1 LIAPGE
7 LRAESFARYPPQAR
21 SFAVANLPVLQ
32 RMPLILIALVLR
44 QAIQYDWCFPRE
56 REQLS
61 RQLDLLGRMDAASFD
76 ALMAPF
82 SVIQLSAELRGLDWV
97 REPQQFSERLTAY
110 LWSQHQIDRYHEAAQ
125 GYQQYLQKTLA
136 EKTVATPRWTIVTVG
151 QGIPQT
157 ELPLFRRLLPH
168 GTLFTN
174 VDPSDGLEVLLTE
187 IRSRAQQYPLE
198 YGHWYIE
205 GGEPHAGSK
214 GVQGLTV
221 MSYARLVPAAK
232 REFALLNQF
241 TNRAAGGGKVGVE
254 AVSSYIAGLNPDDLG
269 LKGTSADDVL
279 RHFEVNVLTQ
289 GAGCQIYSTT
299 FVQWAARECLHR
311 AQPLTLFARFA
322 TRQRSAP
329 MEQLLARDPL
339 QQPQDPEGSLTDA
352 DMGAYYTWIN
362 QSRLAGADQSR
373 FLVWF
378 EGHGVVCAVSPT
390 LAQGTTST
398 ASATMRQVL
407 DWMR

>member
-7 LRAESFARYPPQAR
+7 LRAESFARYPPQAC

-44 QAIQYDWCFPRE
+44 QAIQYDWCFPAE

-61 RQLDLLGRMDAASFD
+61 RQLDLVGRMGAASFD

-82 SVIQLSAELRGLDWV
+82 SAIQLSAELRGLDWV
-97 REPQQFSERLTAY
+97 NEPQQFSEQLTAY

-174 VDPSDGLEVLLTE
+174 VDPSDGLEVLLAE
-187 IRSRAQQYPLE
+187 IGSRAQQYPLE

-241 TNRAAGGGKVGVE
+241 TNRAGGGGKVGVE
-254 AVSSYIAGLNPDDLG
+254 AVSSYIAGLSPNDLG

-390 LAQGTTST
+390 LPQGTAST

>member
-1 LIAPGE
+1 V
-7 LRAESFARYPPQAR
+7 S
-21 SFAVANLPVLQ
+21 
-32 RMPLILIALVLR
+32 
-44 QAIQYDWCFPRE
+44 
-56 REQLS
+56 
-61 RQLDLLGRMDAASFD
+61 
-76 ALMAPF
+76 
-82 SVIQLSAELRGLDWV
+82 
-97 REPQQFSERLTAY
+97 EPQQFSEQLTVY

-125 GYQQYLQKTLA
+125 GYLQSLEKTLA
-136 EKTVATPRWTIVTVG
+136 EKTVTTPRWTMVTVG
-151 QGIPQT
+151 QGTQQT

-205 GGEPHAGSK
+205 GGEPHAGSE
-214 GVQGLTV
+214 GLQGLTV

-241 TNRAAGGGKVGVE
+241 TNRAGGGGKVGVE
-254 AVSSYIAGLNPDDLG
+254 AVSSYVAGLNPDDLG
-269 LKGTSADDVL
+269 LNGTPADDVL

-299 FVQWAARECLHR
+299 FVHWASRECLHR

-390 LAQGTTST
+390 LPRGTTST
-398 ASATMRQVL
+398 GSANMRQVL